1 MVVVLIRTYQLL
13 LGPFLGGAC
22 RFYPSCSEFAVAAVR
37 RDGVWHGGRLALSR
51 LTRCHP
57 LGPGGL
63 DLP

>member
-1 MVVVLIRTYQLL
+1 MVIGLIRIYQLL

-22 RFYPSCSEFAVAAVR
+22 RFYPSCSEFAVSAVR
-37 RDGVWHGGRLALSR
+37 RDGAWQGGRVALRR